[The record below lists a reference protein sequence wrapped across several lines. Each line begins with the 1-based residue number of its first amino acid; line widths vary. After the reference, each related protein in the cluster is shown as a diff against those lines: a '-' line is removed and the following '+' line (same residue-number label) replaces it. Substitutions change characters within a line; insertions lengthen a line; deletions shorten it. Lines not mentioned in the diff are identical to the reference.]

1 MDTLLTLSGWDV
13 LVVLILGSLCGI
25 SIAQIVAQLTVLRRR
40 TMTRLQRQRWRELNV
55 FGIRN
60 GRISE

>member
-1 MDTLLTLSGWDV
+1 MDALVTLSGWDV

-25 SIAQIVAQLTVLRRR
+25 SISQIVAQLTVLRRR
-40 TMTRLQRQRWRELNV
+40 TMTRLQRQRWRELGV
-55 FGIRN
+55 FGLRN